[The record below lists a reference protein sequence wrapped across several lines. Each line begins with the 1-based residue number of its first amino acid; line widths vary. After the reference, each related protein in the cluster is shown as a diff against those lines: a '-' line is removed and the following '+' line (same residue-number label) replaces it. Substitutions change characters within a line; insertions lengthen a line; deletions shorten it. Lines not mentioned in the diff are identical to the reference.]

1 MEDREIERILQE
13 KADQIKVRDFS
24 EVWGE
29 IKDQLKE
36 EDRKPKWTW
45 KKWLPIALASAVL
58 VVCIAL
64 TPFIIKSSTPT
75 PQIPEEVFFTDELI
89 MKDVL
94 SSEMLDRLTQ
104 ASISHVNLSS
114 YEIGGCTLFIT
125 EKNIV
130 KGASF
135 DIYNNPTTF
144 FSKVQLYDKSVDLG
158 MDLIGLYDQTCKV
171 NSTTVHYKFKQE
183 NGGMYEYS
191 VYAIHN
197 NVQYVIEYMG
207 VSDNLSDFL
216 NEFFA

>member
-1 MEDREIERILQE
+1 MEDREVERILQE

-75 PQIPEEVFFTDELI
+75 PERPEEVFFSDALNQQSVL
-89 MKDVL
+89 KD
-94 SSEMLDRLTQ
+94 EMLNSLTQ
-104 ASISHVNLSS
+104 ASISHVNISN
-114 YEIGGCTLFIT
+114 YELVDCKLYIT
-125 EKNIV
+125 EKNAV

-135 DIYNNPTTF
+135 DMYNPTTF
-144 FSKVQLYDKSVDLG
+144 FSKMQLYDKSVDLG
-158 MDLIGLYDQTCKV
+158 LNLGMAYDQTCKV

-191 VYAIHN
+191 VYAVHN